1 MPLVPKPVA
10 YFVSSF
16 RCLSEEFRETQPG
29 QNAASLPPRD
39 YPVTSPRRLTHEEV
53 GMTGRSASDP

>member
-1 MPLVPKPVA
+1 MA